1 LGSLVSSDEFE
12 GSRSYRLI
20 LLVIM
25 AGTTMLYSLTMTLVN
40 IILPQLQGALSAS
53 QDQISWIITL
63 NVLATAIATPLTGSL
78 VALFGR
84 RTVLIFCSGSFT
96 FATLA
101 CGFCDSLE
109 SLIFFRVIQ
118 GAVGAPLVPL
128 SQAIL
133 LQSYP
138 RDMHAKVNAI
148 YGISVVVG
156 PALAP
161 SLGGYL
167 SEVYDWRWVFFM
179 MVPLGLF
186 ATFGNLKFVK
196 DDGKQSGSKF
206 DYLGFTLFS
215 AAIVGL
221 QLVLDRGER
230 EDWLESIYIISLLT
244 FMAISFYMFIIHTGF
259 ASQPYV
265 NPRIFLNRNYV
276 IGILL
281 CFVYGS
287 LNFTPLVLLPSMLQA
302 LQGYPDL
309 LIGWILAMRG
319 VGMIIGFIV
328 AAPMGNLDPRVGMVL
343 GMSCIGFSGWLMS
356 LYDLNVTLAAV
367 SWASALQGFGCG
379 ILWVPLAVITFST
392 IPVPLFPA
400 ASAFFHLLRN
410 LGTSVFVALSVTLLI
425 RTSKV
430 SYSEI
435 TEKLNPF
442 EDRLRI
448 STVVGEGIVD
458 WGINLSWLEAEV
470 SRQSL
475 MIGYD
480 NVFYFYALTCLFSLP
495 ILVFIKMKK
504 VK

>member
-1 LGSLVSSDEFE
+1 MGFTTKYDAADNSK
-12 GSRSYRLI
+12 GYRL
-20 LLVIM
+20 LLLIVM

-63 NVLATAIATPLTGSL
+63 NVLATAIATPLTGSV

-84 RTVLIFCSGSFT
+84 RAVLIFCSASFT
-96 FATLA
+96 LATFA
-101 CGFCDSLE
+101 CGLCDSLE
-109 SLIFFRVIQ
+109 GLIFFRVLQ

-128 SQAIL
+128 SQATL

-138 RDMHAKVNAI
+138 RHMHARVNAI
-148 YGISVVVG
+148 YGMSVVVG

-167 SEVYDWRWVFFM
+167 SEIYDWRWVFFM

-186 ATFGNLKFVK
+186 ATIGNLRYVK
-196 DDGKQSGSKF
+196 DDGRQAGSKF
-206 DYLGFTLFS
+206 DYLGFTFFS
-215 AAIVGL
+215 AAIVCL

-230 EDWLESIYIISLLT
+230 EDWLDSLYIISLLT
-244 FMAISFYMFIIHTGF
+244 FMAVSFYMFVVNTGF
-259 ASQPYV
+259 SSQPYID
-265 NPRIFLNRNYV
+265 PRIFLNRNYV

-287 LNFTPLVLLPSMLQA
+287 LNFTPLVLLPAMLQN

-319 VGMIIGFIV
+319 IGMIVGFMI
-328 AAPMGNLDPRVGMVL
+328 AAPMGRLDPRVGMIL
-343 GMSCIGFSGWLMS
+343 GMGLIGLSGWLMS
-356 LYDLNVTLAAV
+356 LYDLNVTLSAV

-392 IPVPLFPA
+392 TPVVLFPA

-430 SYSEI
+430 SYSEL

-442 EDRLRI
+442 EERLSI
-448 STVVGEGIVD
+448 PAVIGEGSID
-458 WGINLSWLEAEV
+458 WTANLSLLAKEV

-495 ILVFIKMKK
+495 VLSFITMRKS
-504 VK
+504 